1 MAWALETFDRSKDG
15 EGVGHEWS
23 LDMIKKGLKA
33 LEGVGKPKKGG
44 VYRKRIQ
51 LQKWTQYCGLQVK
64 GS

>member
-44 VYRKRIQ
+44 GI
-51 LQKWTQYCGLQVK
+51 
-64 GS
+64 